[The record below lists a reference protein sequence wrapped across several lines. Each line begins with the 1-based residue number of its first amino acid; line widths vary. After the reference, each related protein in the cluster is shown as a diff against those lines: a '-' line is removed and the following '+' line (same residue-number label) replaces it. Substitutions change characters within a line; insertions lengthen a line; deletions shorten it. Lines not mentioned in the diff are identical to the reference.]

1 MRNVIFLIAFVV
13 FLSACSKSD
22 RISIETYIDSID
34 SIDFSKS
41 TLDSIATLSQTT
53 LLKNVSSAIEI
64 GGTEYAVEFCNEKAL
79 SITDSLSSEFDLKL
93 SRISNKTRNPNNAL
107 KSTIDE
113 PVFED
118 FLKDADLIDSLIHQE
133 GKITYYKRINTS
145 MPACIKCHGNPLT
158 DIDDLTY
165 SKIQSL
171 YPDDLAIGYRMNE
184 LRGLWKI
191 EKKN

>member
-1 MRNVIFLIAFVV
+1 MRNVFFLIAFTGIL
-13 FLSACSKSD
+13 FACSKSD
-22 RISIETYIDSID
+22 KNSNEINTDLD

-53 LLKNVSSAIEI
+53 LLKNVSSAIEV

-79 SITDSLSSEFDLKL
+79 SITDSLSSEFDFKI
-93 SRISNKTRNPNNAL
+93 SRISNKTRNSNNAF
-107 KSTIDE
+107 KSTMDE
-113 PVFED
+113 LVFED
-118 FLKDADLIDSLIHQE
+118 FSKDADLIDSLIQQE
-133 GKITYYKRINTS
+133 EKITYYKRINTA
-145 MPACIKCHGNPLT
+145 MPACIKCHGNPST
-158 DIDDLTY
+158 DIDELTY

-171 YPDDLAIGYRMNE
+171 YPEDLAIGYGMNE